1 MEWYSLL
8 SRAKIHYILFY
19 LDCGI
24 YVGYYDF
31 WDLMWDKCGIVCQI
45 IVCRKISTKMW
56 DKCGIWEKVEH
67 KQIVRDSLC
76 GMNVGLVCVL
86 PCWRCWVNDHNFSR
100 KWFTLSE
107 VVKRMLAWI
116 GNGLPLCH
124 YSDFNLKL
132 DCKQSFIAEL
142 FLRHPYIV
150 ILITAKIFHRVFFLR
165 KSVH

>member
-1 MEWYSLL
+1 MELCLPGQL
-8 SRAKIHYILFY
+8 SCFKNEIKKTELDNLDCPDACNGIFADLRIDKDGMKTSSDFKSAKIHYILFY

-86 PCWRCWVNDHNFSR
+86 PCWRCWVDVGFS
-100 KWFTLSE
+100 L
-107 VVKRMLAWI
+107 VPI
-116 GNGLPLCH
+116 I
-124 YSDFNLKL
+124 
-132 DCKQSFIAEL
+132 FI
-142 FLRHPYIV
+142 
-150 ILITAKIFHRVFFLR
+150 IFSAFYRT
-165 KSVH
+165 